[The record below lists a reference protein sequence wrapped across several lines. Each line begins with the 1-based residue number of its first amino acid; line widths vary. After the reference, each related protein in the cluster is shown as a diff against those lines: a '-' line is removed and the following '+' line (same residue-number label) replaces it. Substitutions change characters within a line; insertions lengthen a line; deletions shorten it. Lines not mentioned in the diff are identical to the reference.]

1 MNRVL
6 GYGISFMLV
15 GIVWM
20 FDLLPKHK
28 NSKLI
33 LGNSDEAFYAGLFL
47 LIMGFIFVLSETKK
61 IKKNKKGRSPK

>member
-33 LGNSDEAFYAGLFL
+33 FGNSDEAFYAGLFL
-47 LIMGFIFVLSETKK
+47 FIMGLIFVMFV
-61 IKKNKKGRSPK
+61 IKKGKTGDRKD